1 MGIASLV
8 LGIISLVLGWI
19 PFVCFFVFILA
30 VIGLVLGIVDTIK
43 KNKTEDKKRG
53 ISIAGLI
60 ISAISIPVIIIMS
73 FVSIGIV
80 AATIEGID
88 YDTNRNH
95 YYDYDNDYDDWYEE
109 WYDSFYNKLE
119 NNKSL

>member
-73 FVSIGIV
+73 FISIGIV
-80 AATIEGID
+80 ATAIEGID
-88 YDTNRNH
+88 NTNRNH

>member
-1 MGIASLV
+1 MGIASLI

-19 PFVCFFVFILA
+19 PFVCFLMFILA